1 MKSHETPRVDSD
13 RPFANTYWVI
23 AGRLLAGE
31 YPGHPED
38 PVARDRVQRLTRAGI
53 KTFVDLTED
62 GEMPAYHHLLPP
74 DGDHVRSAIV
84 DSSIPMNISQ
94 TQAVLATI
102 RDALSQGRGVY
113 VHCRA
118 GIGRTGLIVGCFL
131 AEAEE
136 NGKTALKVLNSLWRQ
151 SERAKSWPTVP
162 QTAEQADYV
171 RRWLAL
177 AKPRP

>member
-1 MKSHETPRVDSD
+1 MTTKQRLPADLD
-13 RPFANTYWVI
+13 RPIPNTYWVI
-23 AGRLLAGE
+23 PGRLLAGE

-38 PVARDRVQRLTRAGI
+38 PVARDRLIRLQAAGI

-62 GEMPAYHHLLPP
+62 GEMPPYHHLLPP
-74 DGDHVRSAIV
+74 DLDHVRSAIV
-84 DSSIPMNISQ
+84 DSSIPLNVAQ
-94 TQAVLATI
+94 TQAVLMTI
-102 RDALSQGRGVY
+102 NDALSRGGGVY

-118 GIGRTGLIVGCFL
+118 GIGRTGLVVGCFL

-136 NGKTALKVLNSLWRQ
+136 NGKKALKALNRLWRQ
-151 SERAKSWPTVP
+151 SERAKAWPTVP

-177 AKPRP
+177 VKPRP

>member
-1 MKSHETPRVDSD
+1 VTSNQRPPADPD
-13 RPFANTYWVI
+13 RPIPNTYWVI
-23 AGRLLAGE
+23 PGRLLAGE

-38 PVARDRVQRLTRAGI
+38 PIALERLLRLQAAGI

-62 GEMPAYHHLLPP
+62 GEMPGYHHLLPP
-74 DGDHVRSAIV
+74 DTSHVRSAIV
-84 DSSIPMNISQ
+84 DSSVPLNVSQ
-94 TQAVLATI
+94 TQAVLVTI
-102 RDALSQGRGVY
+102 QEALSRGRGVY

-136 NGKTALKVLNSLWRQ
+136 NGRTALKVLNSLWRQ
-151 SERAKSWPTVP
+151 SERAKAWPTVP

-177 AKPRP
+177 VKPRP